1 MVEEVYQDP
10 GQILD
15 RLDGVLEHGGGQ
27 GGRETVGDI
36 LEQLGNCPGLVGVQM
51 RPSLQK
57 VVHGLVLMARHL
69 VFSSK
74 LTCEWGSS
82 FRWIL
87 KSLTKCYYEWVIS
100 CIESWI

>member
-36 LEQLGNCPGLVGVQM
+36 LEQLGDYPGLVGVQM

-74 LTCEWGSS
+74 LTCELGSS

-87 KSLTKCYYEWVIS
+87 KSFTKCYYE
-100 CIESWI
+100 